1 MKSIVNRYAGRIGIF
16 AGVLLLVVVQPSTA
30 FRCGTELISIGDDK
44 WEVRQLCGEPDHV
57 NVWQEERIFRDFS
70 SYRSDIEPD
79 RNREPFLV
87 KQQVVVERWTY
98 NRGSHRLVRH
108 LLFEN
113 GRLVEIAT
121 GEHGD

>member
-1 MKSIVNRYAGRIGIF
+1 MKPIGNRYAGRIGIF
-16 AGVLLLVVVQPSTA
+16 AGVILLVIVQPATA
-30 FRCGTELISIGDDK
+30 FRCGTELISVGDDK
-44 WEVRQLCGEPDHV
+44 GEVRQLCGAPDHV
-57 NVWQEERIFRDFS
+57 SVWQEERIFRDFS
-70 SYRSDIEPD
+70 TYRSDIEPD

-113 GRLVEIAT
+113 GRLVEMTA
-121 GEHGD
+121 GELGN